1 MRRPPA
7 PAPSPPGRA
16 AGDEL
21 FPWVVGLA
29 GLVALT
35 VWSGAALAAVFAGGH
50 GRIRFVDAGFAIV
63 NLRSHLS
70 DPRLAWPEPAR
81 SALPGALVYWSAQ
94 ALVLAA
100 VATAIAMVLSVHR
113 RLTEGVGPLGITPDA
128 GFASARHL
136 RRLTVRRPRA
146 GRVTIGWAGRRLLA
160 CEPQASLAVIG
171 PSGCGKTAGFAIP
184 ALLEWEG
191 PIIAMS
197 VKTDLIAP
205 TIRHR
210 REKGRVWVYDPTG
223 VSGED
228 IAPWSPIDACKTW
241 RGAMRTAAWMVE
253 AVTPQRDSLADADY
267 WYTQARKGLAPY
279 LYAAAE
285 GGLGISQVVR
295 WIDTQAV
302 ADVEKLLSAAAEKAQ
317 AVQVPDEATAEALEV
332 EWNELYEQT
341 LAICRRVLAAGP
353 GPVARLADLPVQKW
367 PLELVERVR
376 NSVEAEWQADRATLA
391 GDPSAPLFTARALF
405 NKEPRL
411 RGSVYATI
419 ENVLAAWADP
429 SVGYVAQPSPFRI
442 DLDTWLSGDNT
453 IYVVATADE
462 QSRLRPVLTVLL
474 QQAVR
479 HAYDT
484 ATRQGG
490 RLANPCL
497 LLIDEAGN
505 TVVLPDLPG
514 YASTARSHGITL
526 VTVWQDL
533 GQLRASYQARAQT
546 VLNNH
551 RAKLFGAGISDP
563 DTLDLVSRLVGDTA
577 RIERNVSTDLTGG
590 RRSISEHATYRR
602 AAPID
607 VLRRMH
613 TDEGVLVYGSELPAH
628 VRLRPWF
635 STRALRAIAGRD
647 DLIHTEGSR
656 RARLRGRVG
665 RGRPAPRVGRPRGGQ
680 DRPDPDRGGDG
691 AAPGTQ

>member
-1 MRRPPA
+1 MRRSPA
-7 PAPSPPGRA
+7 PAQGLPERA

-21 FPWVVGLA
+21 FAWFVGLA
-29 GLVALT
+29 GLVALM
-35 VWSGAALAAVFAGGH
+35 VWAGAALAALLAGSG
-50 GRIRFVDAGFAIV
+50 GRIRFVDAGVALV
-63 NLRSHLS
+63 HLPSHLS
-70 DPRLAWPEPAR
+70 APRMAWPEPER
-81 SALPGALVYWSAQ
+81 SALPGALVYWTAQ

-100 VATAIAMVLSVHR
+100 AAAAIAGVLALR
-113 RLTEGVGPLGITPDA
+113 GRMRDGAGPLGITPDA
-128 GFASARHL
+128 GFASGRHL
-136 RRLTVRRPRA
+136 RRLVVRRPLP
-146 GRVTIGWAGRRLLA
+146 GRVTIGWSGRRLLA

-197 VKTDLIAP
+197 VKADLIAP

-210 REKGRVWVYDPTG
+210 WKKGRVWVYDPTG

-228 IAPWSPIDACKTW
+228 AAPWSPIDGCKTW

-253 AVTPQRDSLADADY
+253 AVTPPRDSLADADY
-267 WYTQARKGLAPY
+267 WYTQARKGLGPY

-285 GGLGISQVVR
+285 GGFGISQVVR

-302 ADVEKLLSAAAEKAQ
+302 ADVECLLKRAAEKGR
-317 AVQVPDEATAEALEV
+317 AVAVEDEATEAAFDAEWTAL
-332 EWNELYEQT
+332 YDQT
-341 LAICRRVLAAGP
+341 LAMFRRMLAAGP
-353 GPVARLADLPVQKW
+353 APAARLADLPEDLW
-367 PLELVERVR
+367 PFELVHDIRG
-376 NSVEAEWQADRATLA
+376 SVEAEWQADRATRA

-429 SVGYVAQPSPFRI
+429 SVGYVAQPSDFRI
-442 DLDTWLSGDNT
+442 DLEKWLSGDNT

-462 QSRLRPVLTVLL
+462 QARLRPVLTVLL
-474 QQAVR
+474 QQAIR

-484 ATRQGG
+484 ASRQGG
-490 RLANPCL
+490 RLAKPCL

-533 GQLRASYQARAQT
+533 GQLRASYHARAQT

-577 RIERNVSTDLTGG
+577 RVERNVSTDLTGG
-590 RRSISEHATYRR
+590 RRSVSEHATYRR

-607 VLRRMH
+607 VLRRMN

-628 VRLRPWF
+628 VRLRPWLT
-635 STRALRAIAGRD
+635 TRALRRTAGRD
-647 DLIHTEGSR
+647 DLIYTEGSR
-656 RARLRGRVG
+656 HARLRGRVG
-665 RGRPAPRVGRPRGGQ
+665 RGRPAQGVGRPRGGQ
-680 DRPDPDRGGDG
+680 DRPGRDRRGDG
-691 AAPGTQ
+691 PAAGAE